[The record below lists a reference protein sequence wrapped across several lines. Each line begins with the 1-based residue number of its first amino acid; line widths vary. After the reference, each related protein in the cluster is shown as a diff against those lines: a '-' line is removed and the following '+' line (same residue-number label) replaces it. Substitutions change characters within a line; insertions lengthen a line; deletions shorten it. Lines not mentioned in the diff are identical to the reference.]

1 MAKLTAQKREGESNN
16 SLRKQGQIPAV
27 VYGPEREDKTIK
39 VSEKDLRRVYHDAGR
54 SSLINLELDEEEEKV
69 LIYEI
74 QKHPVSGDPLH
85 VDFYQPPLDKK
96 IQVEV
101 PLEFVGES
109 NAVENL
115 NGTLVRDVTRITVET
130 LPQEIPDNIEVD
142 ISSLEEFSD
151 DLQIKDLEVPSD
163 VEILEDSEVIIASVV
178 PPKDVEEELEEPIEE
193 GIEEIETIEE
203 AEEREEVEEAEEVE
217 EGVEEEV
224 EEQPEEGEEETPPQQ
239 PQ

>member
-1 MAKLTAQKREGESNN
+1 MAKITAKKREGESNN
-16 SLRKQGQIPAV
+16 SLREEGQIPAV
-27 VYGPEREDKTIK
+27 VYGPKREDETIK
-39 VSEKDLRRVYHDAGR
+39 ISEQELRRVYHEAGR
-54 SSLINLELDEEEEKV
+54 SSLIDLELEGEEAKV

-85 VDFYQPPLDKK
+85 VDFYQPPLDEK

-101 PLEFVGES
+101 PLEFTGES

-115 NGTLVRDVTRITVET
+115 NGTLVRDVTRINVET
-130 LPQEIPDNIEVD
+130 LPQEIPDKIEVD

-151 DLQIKDLEVPSD
+151 DIQIKNLEVPSD
-163 VEILEDSEVIIASVV
+163 VEILEEPEVIIASVV
-178 PPKDVEEELEEPIEE
+178 PPKDIEEELEEPIEE

-217 EGVEEEV
+217 EEEGEIEEE
-224 EEQPEEGEEETPPQQ
+224 PEEETPEQPQQ
-239 PQ
+239 